1 MLRDFLSGKPVEFWL
16 ILVGMTLYVASRDA
30 EKEPIRRRITKTAA
44 SILLT
49 LGFAERLADAAPWMG
64 ETGAAVIIMT
74 VGLIL
79 LDVATALVQDRQ
91 FVKDLILKKLGG
103 GR

>member
-1 MLRDFLSGKPVEFWL
+1 MYGKPLEFWL

-30 EKEPIRRRITKTAA
+30 EKEPFRRRVTKTAA

-49 LGFAERLADAAPWMG
+49 LGLAERLALAAPWMG
-64 ETGAAVIIMT
+64 ETGAAVLIMT
-74 VGLIL
+74 VGLIA

-91 FVKDLILKKLGG
+91 FVKDLILRKVGG